1 MGKGSEKGEVG
12 EEVYEEKCSGSLTD
26 LSMQG
31 DKKETRA
38 EPGGLMVDRDWG

>member
-31 DKKETRA
+31 ERKETLA
-38 EPGGLMVDRDWG
+38 EPGVFIVDRD

>member
-31 DKKETRA
+31 ERKETRA
-38 EPGGLMVDRDWG
+38 EPGVFIVDRD